1 MFLSFYTHT
10 FLWQAFPDRGIH
22 FFLTI
27 KGLSCTNISMLFV
40 SIKVYRNESQ
50 QGETNN
56 WSVAFGDS
64 SQIWGHEESN
74 YSRFE
79 STITRNSKRAGGHKT
94 GTQKNGRFYFILN
107 LAIGLNLYIN
117 RYTGRGKRSTKRR
130 TIESQGKHEENEKR
144 PSLQATAVRHSKTRN
159 DVSSGQT

>member
-1 MFLSFYTHT
+1 
-10 FLWQAFPDRGIH
+10 
-22 FFLTI
+22 
-27 KGLSCTNISMLFV
+27 MLFV
-40 SIKVYRNESQ
+40 SIKVYRKEIQ

-64 SQIWGHEESN
+64 GQIWGHEESN

-94 GTQKNGRFYFILN
+94 GTQKNGSFYFILN

-117 RYTGRGKRSTKRR
+117 AIQEEERDQQREELSSLKENMKKMKNALHSKQLLFDTQKREMTSALDKLK
-130 TIESQGKHEENEKR
+130 IEEQSRK
-144 PSLQATAVRHSKTRN
+144 SLQKVNRPWQVKKQIFN
-159 DVSSGQT
+159 CCQQCK